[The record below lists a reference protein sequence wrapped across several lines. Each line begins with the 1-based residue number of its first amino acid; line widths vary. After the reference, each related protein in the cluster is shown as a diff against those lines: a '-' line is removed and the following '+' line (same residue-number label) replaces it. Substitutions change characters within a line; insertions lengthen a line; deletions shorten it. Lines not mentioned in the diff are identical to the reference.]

1 MSNII
6 TTRHHLQQLVI
17 AARNIQ
23 QRLDDGT
30 IGRAF
35 GDGSEDDAHTAVSAF
50 DNLDKAATLV
60 AGEDKIASPFLRY
73 RREILADTPAG
84 KRLRMLALNLYSE
97 ATPVSLRRIFTYCD
111 DHHMRIALECIVHFA
126 NHGDR
131 DSHFM
136 GLALEI
142 TQEYVEVAA

>member
-1 MSNII
+1 MSHII
-6 TTRHHLQQLVI
+6 STRQHLQQLVI

-35 GDGSEDDAHTAVSAF
+35 GEGSDDDAHSAVSAF

-60 AGEDKIASPFLRY
+60 ASEDKIASPFLRY
-73 RREILADTPAG
+73 RREILAETPAG
-84 KRLRMLALNLYSE
+84 QRLRMLALNLYAE
-97 ATPVSLRRIFTYCD
+97 ATPVSLRRIFSYCD
-111 DHHMRIALECIVHFA
+111 EHHIRIALECIVHFA
-126 NHGDR
+126 QHGDR

-136 GLALEI
+136 GLAMEI
-142 TQEYVEVAA
+142 ANEYVEVAA